1 MSDAD
6 ILEFRGFPKIPRLHR
21 DMIITEKLD
30 GTNAAVLIFSDDDG
44 KKHVVAQSRK
54 RFIAPG
60 DDNFGFAAW
69 VDENADA
76 LAETLGEGRHFGEW
90 WGRGIQRG
98 YGLKERR
105 FSLFNVTRFADN
117 PTLAAVPGLSVV
129 PVLYQGPFSTW
140 RAQIALLDLKETGS
154 VAAPGFP
161 NPEGIIVY
169 HTAGNL
175 LFKMT
180 VENDDVPKSLAVA
193 A

>member
-6 ILEFRGFPKIPRLHR
+6 ILEFQGFPKIPRLHR
-21 DMIITEKLD
+21 DMVITEKID
-30 GTNAAVLIFSDDDG
+30 GTNAAVLIFSDQYG
-44 KKHVVAQSRK
+44 EKFAVAQSRK
-54 RFIAPG
+54 RFITPD
-60 DDNFGFAAW
+60 DDNYGFAKW
-69 VDENADA
+69 VDDNEKA
-76 LAETLGEGRHFGEW
+76 LIETLGEGRHFGEW
-90 WGRGIQRG
+90 WGQGIQRK
-98 YGLKERR
+98 YDLKERR

-117 PTLAAVPGLSVV
+117 PTLATIPGLGVV
-129 PVLYQGPFSTW
+129 PVLYQGPFSTS

-180 VENDDVPKSLAVA
+180 IENDDVPKSLAVA

>member
-1 MSDAD
+1 
-6 ILEFRGFPKIPRLHR
+6 
-21 DMIITEKLD
+21 MIITEKID
-30 GTNAAVLIFSDDDG
+30 GTNAAVLIFSDQYG
-44 KKHVVAQSRK
+44 KKFAVAQSRK
-54 RFIAPG
+54 RFITPD
-60 DDNFGFAAW
+60 DDNYGFAKW
-69 VDENADA
+69 VDDNEKA
-76 LAETLGEGRHFGEW
+76 LIETLGEGRHFGEW
-90 WGRGIQRG
+90 RGQGIQRK

-105 FSLFNVTRFADN
+105 FSLFNVTRFADD

-129 PVLYQGPFSTW
+129 PVLYQGPFSTS

-180 VENDDVPKSLAVA
+180 IENDDIPKSLAVA